1 MTTLLITK
9 YITTMN
15 RIFLLSCILV
25 TSVAGLWAQPLTL
38 NYYLPQSVTYDPAI
52 PTPASILGYQV
63 GEWHVSH
70 DQLVYYMR
78 ALAQASDRVTL
89 TEFGR
94 TYEQRPLLYLT
105 ITSPDNHRNLDA
117 IREAHVALTNPKAAA
132 PTLDDMP
139 VVLYQGYSIH
149 GNEPSGGNAALLYAY
164 YLAAAQGDSIEQQLQ
179 NAIILLDPCF
189 NPDGFNRF
197 ASWVNTHKS
206 ATPVSD
212 PQERQYDEAWP
223 RGRTNHY
230 WFDLNRDWLLVQHPE
245 SRGRIDNFHHWKPN
259 VLTDHHEMGT
269 NSTFFFQPGIPER
282 THPLTP
288 ARNQQ
293 LTQAI
298 GTFHAKHLDRIGSLY
313 YAKES
318 FDDYYYGKG
327 STYPDI
333 NGAIGI
339 LFEQASSRGHQ
350 QESVNGL
357 LTFPFT
363 IRNQFTTSLST
374 LDAATRL
381 RLDLLQWQRDF
392 YRSAQQE
399 SQSDEV
405 AGYILGDAH
414 DPQRTQGLI
423 EILLRHQIEVY
434 RLRSDEKVGEPI
446 ATIGDMAFTANAAY
460 VIPTAQP
467 QYRLIKAIFEERT
480 TFGDS
485 LFYDV
490 SGFNLALA
498 FDVPYAACNA
508 RNFPRQNWERI
519 RSVEDLKGHSPKGQ
533 IVGGPSTYAYLLRW
547 DAYRAPALLGR
558 ILRQGW
564 NAKVANDHFTL
575 MLPDG
580 EQTFGTGTIL
590 LPVAQNTD
598 DPQAFYLALRRM
610 AEAEGVTV
618 YAAHTGFSQ
627 SGIMLG
633 SPSWSALRTPK
644 IMLVVGDGVSSY
656 DAGEVWHLLDHTMH
670 LPVTKIPADEV
681 SRADLSRYNVI
692 ILPDGRY
699 PNDMGNA
706 LKDWAKA
713 GNTLISYR
721 GAIEWGNQHQLAR
734 GTRKRAADKVTAS
747 QRAYAHIE
755 ADRGS
760 NYIGGA
766 IVATTADL
774 THPLLYGYHREE
786 LAVFHRGTTFWE
798 VPENPYATPL
808 RYTDAPLRN
817 GYVSRNNLDAMAGS
831 AAMWVNRVGSGR
843 NVCLNVNTNFRAFW
857 WGTHKLLLNAIYFGH
872 TIDRGAT
879 VSAEE

>member
-1 MTTLLITK
+1 MIH
-9 YITTMN
+9 
-15 RIFLLSCILV
+15 RILPLV
-25 TSVAGLWAQPLTL
+25 CALWLATADTSWAQALQL
-38 NYYLPQSVTYDPAI
+38 NYYLPQEVTYAPAI
-52 PTPASILGYQV
+52 PTPKSVLGYEV

-70 DQLVYYMR
+70 DQMIYYLR
-78 ALAQASDRVTL
+78 TLAAASDRVTL

-105 ITSPDNHRNLDA
+105 ITSPKNHARLETL
-117 IREAHVALTNPKAAA
+117 RQAHIALSDPSQA
-132 PTLDDMP
+132 PPASLDDMP

-164 YLAAAQGDSIEQQLQ
+164 YLAAAQGDAIAQQLDQ
-179 NAIILLDPCF
+179 AIILLDPCF

-212 PQERQYDEAWP
+212 PNEREYDEAWP

-269 NSTFFFQPGIPER
+269 NSTFFFQPGIPSR

-288 ARNQQ
+288 KRNQQ
-293 LTQAI
+293 LTEQI
-298 GTFHAKHLDRIGSLY
+298 GAFHAKHLDRIGSLY

-327 STYPDI
+327 STYPDA

-350 QESVNGL
+350 QESVNGI

-374 LDAATRL
+374 LDAATSL
-381 RLDLLQWQRDF
+381 RTELLQWQIDF

-399 SQSDEV
+399 AQRDAI
-405 AGYILGDAH
+405 AGYVLGDAY
-414 DPQRTQGLI
+414 DLQRTQGLI

-434 RLRSDEKVGEPI
+434 RTTQAVTLVGQ
-446 ATIGDMAFTANAAY
+446 AFAANAAY
-460 VIPTAQP
+460 VVPADQP
-467 QYRLIKAIFEERT
+467 QYRLVKAIFEERT

-498 FDVPYAACNA
+498 FNVPYAACNA
-508 RNFPRQNWERI
+508 SDFPRQHLERI
-519 RSVEDLKGHSPKGQ
+519 HSIEDLKRHSPKGQ
-533 IVGGPSTYAYLLRW
+533 IVGDASAYAYLMRW
-547 DAYRAPALLGR
+547 DEYAAPAALGQ
-558 ILRQGW
+558 ILAQGW
-564 NAKVANDHFTL
+564 TAKVADDAFTL
-575 MLPDG
+575 SLPEG
-580 EQTFGTGTIL
+580 PQAFGRGTIL

-598 DPQAFYLALRRM
+598 DPQAMYLALRRI
-610 AEAEGVTV
+610 AEAHGVTL
-618 YAAHTGFSQ
+618 YAAPSGYATA
-627 SGIMLG
+627 GIMLG
-633 SPSWSALRTPK
+633 SPSWSALRAPRV
-644 IMLVVGDGVSSY
+644 MLVVGDGVSSY
-656 DAGEVWHLLDHTMH
+656 DAGEVWHLLDQRMH
-670 LPVTKIPADEV
+670 LPVTKVEAADV
-681 SRADLSRYNVI
+681 ARIDLSRYNII

-699 PNDMGNA
+699 PDAMA
-706 LKDWAKA
+706 HPLKDWLRQ

-721 GAIEWGNQHQLAR
+721 GAIDWANTHQLAR
-734 GTRKRAADKVTAS
+734 SQRIRPQPKMTAER
-747 QRAYAHIE
+747 RAYALLS

-760 NYIGGA
+760 DYVGGA
-766 IVATTADL
+766 IVETATDL
-774 THPLLYGYHREE
+774 THPLLYGYHRET
-786 LAVFHRGTTFWE
+786 LPVFHRGTAFWE

-808 RYTDAPLRN
+808 RYTDHPLRN
-817 GYVSRNNLDAMAGS
+817 GYLSWNNEKALAGS
-831 AAMWVNRVGSGR
+831 AALWVNSVGSGR
-843 NVCLNVNTNFRAFW
+843 HVCLNVNTNFRAFW
-857 WGTHKLLLNAIYFGH
+857 WGTHKLLMNAIYFGH
-872 TIDRGAT
+872 TIDRNAT
-879 VSAEE
+879 VSAAD